1 MVIVPVALTAA
12 LGFTL
17 LMRGQEARPQEA
29 QPTSAPAPTMELSA
43 RYRPGVPWDWTHHHV
58 VFSHPGRA
66 EAALRNGTYD
76 RWRKITSDPRYIIQQ
91 LKRGGAGAVLPTA
104 PQDPSAEARAGLA
117 PTLNDEGDPA
127 IESATLRTEEDF
139 PGGVL
144 PRGLARALIPPRAQQ
159 SQSLSE
165 SSEAVTRR
173 PPTKRNRI
181 HKDWSET
188 EGSGGTTGLGN
199 YPATFTSISPS
210 CTNDFA
216 VYNTGLA
223 GSSSQASIIAFNELY
238 SSCIGGPATY
248 WAFNT
253 GGTIVNS
260 VVFSLDG
267 TQVAFVQSSS
277 SVPPVASLVILK
289 WAAGG
294 TLTSPTTLTSNSSY
308 PNCTAP
314 CMISLTLSGSPS
326 DTYSSPFAAYGSTGS
341 PSTIYVGDDAGQ
353 VHEFTNIFSTST
365 PAEAGSPWPVTLNTS
380 TDAALGSPVYDA
392 VSGNIFIGDYLA
404 NISSSCQPGIS
415 SAAGQCGY
423 LYSINATS
431 GTVIQS
437 AQLDYNLGIY
447 DSPIVDS
454 TTEKVYAFVGADGEI
469 GSSNDCGT
477 ATPCAGVFQ
486 FPVGFSAGASGT
498 EATVGAGYEFL
509 MSGAFDNQYFT
520 SDNPSGPN
528 GHLYVVGGTGPQNN
542 TLYAIT
548 FTSGSMSTSAT
559 TGPVVATNY
568 TNSYYAAGLQVSEFC
583 NNGTSPCTA
592 TTGTDYLFLG
602 VLGFGSNFSANPCTG
617 QSVSTG
623 CTMGFVAPASGT
635 VSSSATPTGTLSEA
649 GGTSGIVV
657 DNGAAGAS
665 NIYFSTLLN
674 QTCTSSGGT
683 GGCATQA
690 SQSAP

>member
-1 MVIVPVALTAA
+1 MLIVPIVLTAA

-17 LMRGQEARPQEA
+17 MMRGQETRPFGA
-29 QPTSAPAPTMELSA
+29 PGPSPAPPASHNL
-43 RYRPGVPWDWTHHHV
+43 GVPWDWTHHHV
-58 VFSHPGRA
+58 IFSYPGTA
-66 EAALRNGTYD
+66 EEARQNGTYE
-76 RWRKITSDPRYIIQQ
+76 RWLKIVNDPRYIIQQ
-91 LKRGGAGAVLPTA
+91 IKRSGAGPALPA
-104 PQDPSAEARAGLA
+104 ASRAEGAETG
-117 PTLNDEGDPA
+117 PE
-127 IESATLRTEEDF
+127 ATEVTEEADVTTEAAAPMTEADF

-144 PRGLARALIPPRAQQ
+144 PRGLARALIPPPAPQ
-159 SQSLSE
+159 SELLPE
-165 SSEAVTRR
+165 SSEAAAPKPRE
-173 PPTKRNRI
+173 KRNSL

-188 EGSGGTTGLGN
+188 EGNNGTTGLGN
-199 YPATFTSISPS
+199 YPATFTSTSPS

-238 SSCIGGPATY
+238 SSCTGGPATY

-267 TQVAFVQSSS
+267 TQVAFVQSGASG
-277 SVPPVASLVILK
+277 VASLVVLK
-289 WAAGG
+289 WASGG
-294 TLTSPTTLTSNSSY
+294 SLTSPTTLSSNSSY
-308 PNCTAP
+308 PSCTAP
-314 CMISLTLSGSPS
+314 CMLSLTLSGSPS

-341 PSTIYVGDDAGQ
+341 PSTIYVGDDAGK
-353 VHEFTNIFSTST
+353 VHEFTNLFSTST
-365 PAEAGSPWPVTLNTS
+365 PTEAGSPWPVTLNTS

-392 VSGNIFIGDYLA
+392 TSGKIFIGDYLA
-404 NISSSCQPGIS
+404 NISSSCQPGIA

-423 LYSINATS
+423 LYSINAS
-431 GTVIQS
+431 GTVVQS

-454 TTEKVYAFVGADGEI
+454 TTEEVYAFVGADSEI
-469 GSSNDCGT
+469 GSSTSCGT

-486 FPVGFSAGASGT
+486 FPASFSADAAGT

-520 SDNPSGPN
+520 SANSSSPG

-548 FTSGSMSTSAT
+548 FTNGSMSTSAT
-559 TGPVVATNY
+559 AGPVVATNY
-568 TNSYYAAGLQVSEFC
+568 TNDYYAAGLQVSEFC

-592 TTGTDYLFLG
+592 TAGTDYLFLG
-602 VLGFGSNFSANPCTG
+602 VLGFGSNFSTNPCTG
-617 QSVSTG
+617 QSLNTG
-623 CTMGFVAPASGT
+623 CIMAFTAPLTSGT
-635 VSSSATPTGTLSEA
+635 VASSATPTGTLSEA

-657 DNGAAGAS
+657 DNGAPGAS

-674 QTCTSSGGT
+674 QTCTTSGGA

-690 SQSAP
+690 SQAAP